1 MPGPHTPLPQ
11 TLCGPYHLGPALS
24 RDVPGVRYAEV
35 HCNQTPQT
43 QSGHLQLRAWRGP
56 GRPRRTEHLAG
67 DPLIR
72 LISTGF
78 SFFLAVVLATW
89 HVGYFDQ
96 THSPCLGN
104 GESSRPVEWVHF
116 PGPPGKSSAALRCGC
131 LHDCYLV
138 TFFFLQNLGDRWV
151 LQLSVFKIQKSN
163 TMYSPSMT

>member
-56 GRPRRTEHLAG
+56 GRPRRIEHLAG

-78 SFFLAVVLATW
+78 SFFLAVLGLCCGTLVFGAGFFGWATRASLQGMW
-89 HVGYFDQ
+89 DFSSLTRDLP
-96 THSPCLGN
+96 TSPALEG
-104 GESSRPVEWVHF
+104 RF
-116 PGPPGKSSAALRCGC
+116 LTTGPPGKFPDSSHSQATVVA
-131 LHDCYLV
+131 
-138 TFFFLQNLGDRWV
+138 QSPDR
-151 LQLSVFKIQKSN
+151 LSA
-163 TMYSPSMT
+163 